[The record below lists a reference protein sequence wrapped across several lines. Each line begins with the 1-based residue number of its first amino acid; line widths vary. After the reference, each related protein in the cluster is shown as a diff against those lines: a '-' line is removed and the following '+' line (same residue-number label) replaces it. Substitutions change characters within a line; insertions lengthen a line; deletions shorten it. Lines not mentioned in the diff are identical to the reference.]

1 MTTRV
6 NPNIG
11 RISGYFLLNLV
22 TGLFWFVL
30 LVTLGAVS
38 IGTAVI
44 WVGVPLGVFTL
55 VLARGAATA
64 ERAWLRA
71 ALGVD
76 IPRPYRELPDGATA
90 RAKTIVKDPATWR
103 DMAYWLL
110 MLPLGAL
117 EFSLT
122 VALWAA
128 VAGTVFLPFYL
139 HWLPMTWEVTFSEGN
154 VWLIDSFAKAIPVS
168 VLGLL
173 LGVLAYRL
181 LKALGRGHALLAQ
194 SLLGP
199 SRYGVLSAKAEHLS
213 ASRARGVEAAEAERR
228 RIERDL
234 HDGAQQRLVA
244 VAMGLGRARSK
255 METDPDGAREL
266 IAEAHADAKLAI
278 SELRDLARGI
288 YPSVLGDRG
297 LDAALSSLAAR
308 SPIPVEVEVDV
319 EPRPPTAVEST
330 AYFTVAET
338 LTNAAKHSGA
348 TQAHVKVTRTE
359 NSVVVEVTD
368 NGRGG
373 AEVRPGGGL
382 AGLADRAATI
392 DGVVVVVSPIG
403 GPTVIRTELP
413 CAW

>member
-11 RISGYFLLNLV
+11 RVSGYFLLNLV

-44 WVGVPLGVFTL
+44 WVGVPLGVLTL
-55 VLARGAATA
+55 ALARGAASA

-71 ALGVD
+71 TLGVD
-76 IPRPYRELPDGATA
+76 IPRPYRELPSGATA
-90 RAKTIVKDPATWR
+90 RAKAIARDPATWR
-103 DMAYWLL
+103 DLSYWLL
-110 MLPLGAL
+110 MLPLGVV
-117 EFSLT
+117 EFALT
-122 VALWAA
+122 VALWSA
-128 VAGTVFLPFYL
+128 VAGTVFLPFYQ
-139 HWLPMTWEVTFSEGN
+139 HWLPVTWEVTFSEGN
-154 VWLIDSFAKAIPVS
+154 VWLVDSFAKALPVS
-168 VLGLL
+168 VLGLV
-173 LGVLAYRL
+173 LGYLAYRL

-199 SRYGVLSAKAEHLS
+199 SRYGVLSAKAEQLS

-255 METDPDGAREL
+255 MESDPDGAREL

-319 EPRPPTAVEST
+319 EPRPPTAVESA

-338 LTNAAKHSGA
+338 LTNVAKHSGA
-348 TQAHVKVTRTE
+348 TRAHVKVSRTE

-368 NGRGG
+368 NGHGG